1 VTPSVFS
8 LECYALLRSLV
19 CCPALAKNGHPERS
33 EGAAFSQ
40 LVPPRDHAANPR
52 VDLESLQGRGIAA
65 PYLGNR
71 RRAWRASLVFKSPVA
86 KFQLSVCNLQS
97 RHCHF
102 RCSIMNVD
110 WVRKTC
116 LSFPGAFEQVVW
128 EGDLTFKVAGK
139 MFAHTVLEVAP
150 VWLSFKTS
158 HENFAELT
166 ERSGIV
172 PAPYLAR
179 AQWIALETRDALPLD
194 ELARLLRESYDLV
207 VSKLPAKTR
216 KNLISS
222 PHLPKSKPTHTLA
235 RHIRSTKRSRKHKRK
250 PK

>member
-1 VTPSVFS
+1 
-8 LECYALLRSLV
+8 
-19 CCPALAKNGHPERS
+19 
-33 EGAAFSQ
+33 
-40 LVPPRDHAANPR
+40 
-52 VDLESLQGRGIAA
+52 
-65 PYLGNR
+65 
-71 RRAWRASLVFKSPVA
+71 
-86 KFQLSVCNLQS
+86 
-97 RHCHF
+97 
-102 RCSIMNVD
+102 MNVD

-166 ERSGIV
+166 ERAGII

-194 ELARLLRESYDLV
+194 ELARLLRESYDLIV
-207 VSKLPAKTR
+207 AKLPAKAR
-216 KNLISS
+216 NSLVSS
-222 PHLPKSKPTHTLA
+222 PHLQKSKPRHTA
-235 RHIRSTKRSRKHKRK
+235 PTPIRSTKRVRKPKRK